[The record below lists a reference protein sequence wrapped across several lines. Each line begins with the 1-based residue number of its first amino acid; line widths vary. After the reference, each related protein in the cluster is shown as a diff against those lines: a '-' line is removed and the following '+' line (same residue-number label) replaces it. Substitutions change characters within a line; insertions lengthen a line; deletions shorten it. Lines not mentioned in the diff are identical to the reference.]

1 MNTTRLPQITDS
13 PLVMTLPSSG
23 SEARSFLA
31 RLGLGRGSPSR
42 ALPCL
47 WAIFLAICVALPL
60 RAEVNPYADIIATRN
75 VFGLKDPPPPP
86 PPPDTTLPAPKITL
100 VGIANVMGVKKAVLK
115 PQPAPGTPAKATTP
129 GQPPP
134 GQEPPLVLTEG
145 AMQDGIT
152 VVSIDEASGIVQ
164 VDNNGQALTLS
175 FDKDGMKIP
184 SGPAAPV
191 PGTPGASGLPGQPGI
206 PRPPGMPGMVTAAGM
221 NAPQFGGTPLA
232 RGVSGGVGSSP
243 QGSLG
248 VAGAGTVP
256 SAIPERPLRTQ
267 DRPLS
272 LEEQTILMEAN
283 RMATQEKVN
292 RGLMPPLPPTVL
304 TPPEERAKIVSPF
317 PPGFDPAQLTK

>member
-1 MNTTRLPQITDS
+1 MKTTQSHQNKISSPVIHSRLACREPQEVLKPLGICRRS
-13 PLVMTLPSSG
+13 P
-23 SEARSFLA
+23 AI
-31 RLGLGRGSPSR
+31 R
-42 ALPCL
+42 ACRI
-47 WAIFLAICVALPL
+47 WAILLTLSAVVSSQ
-60 RAEVNPYADIIATRN
+60 AEVNPYADIIATRN

-86 PPPDTTLPAPKITL
+86 PPPDTTSPAPKITL
-100 VGIANVMGVKKAVLK
+100 VGIANVLGVKKAVLK
-115 PQPAPGTPAKATTP
+115 PQPAPGTPAKAPLP
-129 GQPPP
+129 GQPPL

-152 VVSIDEASGIVQ
+152 VVSIDEANGIVQ

-191 PGTPGASGLPGQPGI
+191 PGTPGAPGLPGQPGI
-206 PRPPGMPGMVTAAGM
+206 PRPPGMPGMVTAVGM
-221 NAPQFGGTPLA
+221 NVPQLGSSAA
-232 RGVSGGVGSSP
+232 RGVPGGIASSVPGSV
-243 QGSLG
+243 G
-248 VAGAGTVP
+248 VAGVGTTP

-272 LEEQTILMEAN
+272 LEEQTIMTEAN

-317 PPGFDPAQLTK
+317 PPGFDPAQLIK